1 MNYLFVLDMVVIII
15 ILLLRFGWTLLHGVL
30 QTVGAGQTNA
40 VVCFILAMIYLLLD
54 RLVKIVKHLLLL
66 INQLS
71 LLLLQLLLEQTL
83 AVVEIPQAPV
93 VEFVLGAAGPGSVV
107 LDDRRMEVG
116 VLVEVRSVEHI
127 GGVRVAGTLVAPG
140 GTTTVL
146 SL

>member
-1 MNYLFVLDMVVIII
+1 
-15 ILLLRFGWTLLHGVL
+15 
-30 QTVGAGQTNA
+30 
-40 VVCFILAMIYLLLD
+40 MIYLLLD

-71 LLLLQLLLEQTL
+71 LLLLQLLLKQTL

-93 VEFVLGAAGPGSVV
+93 VEFVLGTAGPGSVV

-116 VLVEVRSVEHI
+116 VLVEVRSVERV
-127 GGVRVAGTLVAPG
+127 GGVRLTGTLVAPG
-140 GTTTVL
+140 GATTVL